1 MASDSSMLSPNYN
14 IPKLRNRN
22 LDLVKDDD
30 KASVST
36 GGDVESLRNASTR
49 AVFAAPGVL
58 SRERKATN
66 ASNLSASLA
75 PGYDNAIVDGTKSEV
90 ASTMRPDTPLSNR
103 SNERLQSHQEG
114 DPNLLRSAS
123 AVAILKAPGVV
134 GVVDGEGSETPPGGE
149 NSEEQGADPLGNT
162 EPRPGETS
170 SAAKVEEYLYAKVRE
185 PGEQH
190 PEDHATERPG
200 MYGKT
205 ETEFKTAM
213 EVL

>member
-1 MASDSSMLSPNYN
+1 
-14 IPKLRNRN
+14 

-30 KASVST
+30 KASIST
-36 GGDVESLRNASTR
+36 GADAESLQNASTR

-75 PGYDNAIVDGTKSEV
+75 PGYDSAIVDGMKSEV
-90 ASTMRPDTPLSNR
+90 ASTMRPDTPLSNL
-103 SNERLQSHQEG
+103 SNERLQSHQDV

-134 GVVDGEGSETPPGGE
+134 GVVDGMGSETPPGGG
-149 NSEEQGADPLGNT
+149 NPEEQGAEALDNT
-162 EPRPGETS
+162 E
-170 SAAKVEEYLYAKVRE
+170 AAKIDEDLDAKVRE
-185 PGEQH
+185 QH
-190 PEDHATERPG
+190 AEDRATEKPDL
-200 MYGKT
+200 YGKT
-205 ETEFKTAM
+205 ETEFKPAM